1 MRARRATV
9 AAALA
14 ASVALLLSGCVSWPF
29 GVQRSIPEP
38 VPSTMASDLGEF
50 YAQELEWRRCGDG
63 MWCATAEAPLD
74 WDAPG
79 AGSVELALVRHAAT
93 GEKVGSLLVNP
104 GGPGASGV
112 DFIADSLDYAVGDA
126 VQAAYDVVGF
136 DPRGVGQSTAVDC
149 FADAEAKDA
158 YLYSIARS
166 ERGTD
171 AWLAEA
177 RAEQEDYSAA
187 CAERSG
193 ELLAN
198 IGTGSAARDLDLL
211 RALLGDEE
219 LHYLGYSYGSTLGV
233 TYAGLYPERIGR
245 MVLDAVLDP
254 STPDFEISKTQAI
267 GFERALRSYLASC
280 LAGDECPF
288 RGSVDDAAAT
298 VRALLDSV
306 EASPL
311 RAADGRM
318 LGANTLVTAIL
329 YPLYD
334 EASWPFLDI
343 LFEQVMFGSAEAAFI
358 SADAYNGRDEDGN
371 YLDNSSEAF
380 HAINCV
386 DHAGDPDDVAGMR
399 ERVAELE
406 AAAPVLGTYFGY
418 GDLSCAGWPAPPVE
432 SDEIVTAAGAPP
444 ILVVGTTNDPATPY
458 EWAVTLAEQL
468 ETGVLVTYEGEGHA
482 AYPSR
487 DPCVVAA
494 VEGYLVDGIVPD
506 GDPMC

>member
-1 MRARRATV
+1 MSARRLTGAV
-9 AAALA
+9 ALA
-14 ASVALLLSGCVSWPF
+14 ASVALLLSGCIAWPF
-29 GVQRSIPEP
+29 GGQTGSPAP
-38 VPSTMASDLGEF
+38 VPDDVASDLESF
-50 YAQELEWRRCGDG
+50 YSQELEWNRCGDG
-63 MWCATAEAPLD
+63 MWCATARAPLD
-74 WDAPG
+74 WDEPE
-79 AGSVELALVRHAAT
+79 AGSVELALVRHPAT

-112 DFIADSLDYAVGDA
+112 DFIADSIDYAVGDS

-136 DPRGVGQSTAVDC
+136 DPRGVGQSTAVEC
-149 FADAEAKDA
+149 FADAEDKDA
-158 YLYSIARS
+158 YLYSVAEN

-171 AWLAEA
+171 AWIAEA

-198 IGTGSAARDLDLL
+198 IDTGSAARDLDLL

-254 STPDFEISKTQAI
+254 STPAFEITKTQAI
-267 GFERALRSYLASC
+267 GFERALSSYLAWC
-280 LAGDECPF
+280 LSGAECPF
-288 RGSVDDAAAT
+288 TGSVDEAAAT

-311 RAADGRM
+311 RADDGRM
-318 LGANTLVTAIL
+318 LGANTLVTAII

-343 LFEQVMFGSAEAAFI
+343 LFEQVMFGGTEAAFL

-371 YLDNSSEAF
+371 YVDNSSEAF
-380 HAINCV
+380 HAINCI
-386 DHAGDPDDVAGMR
+386 DHAGDPDDVDGMR
-399 ERVAELE
+399 ARVAELE
-406 AAAPVLGTYFGY
+406 ELAPVFGTYFGY
-418 GDLSCAGWPAPPVE
+418 GDLSCAGWPAPPIE
-432 SDEIVTAAGAPP
+432 SDEIVTAPGAPP

-458 EWAVTLAEQL
+458 EWAVALAEQL
-468 ETGVLVTYEGEGHA
+468 DTGVLVTYEGEGHA

-487 DPCVVAA
+487 DPCIVDA
-494 VEGYLVDGIVPD
+494 VEGYLVDGVAPAD
-506 GDPMC
+506 DTRC